1 MARIIDD
8 LLALMAATPLPAIEE
23 GELDT
28 PNDTAPYVRPKT
40 RSQTRA
46 ARPSLKIRLPVPA
59 AHVVKNSHSKK
70 RKPNFTIF
78 TDDDTTS
85 DVSSAISTPKRSRT
99 NTPRTPLSERTYS
112 TNSTPAP
119 SPRHS
124 STPFSL
130 SPLDPYWEN
139 LENYAPFTVPA
150 TPPTTPPTVSP
161 PSPQLSSAHPVNSRP
176 SRPFTPSH
184 PPPASPQSRLPP
196 PPPNTLLY
204 TLLGLTSWRATP
216 FTIKKS
222 YRRMA
227 RTLHP
232 DKASS
237 EEERVKAN
245 AAMQRLNA
253 ARDVLVDAEKR
264 KEYHRTGVVDWVG

>member
-8 LLALMAATPLPAIEE
+8 LLALVAATPLPAIEE
-23 GELDT
+23 GELST

-46 ARPSLKIRLPVPA
+46 PRPSLKIRLPVPA
-59 AHVVKNSHSKK
+59 AHVVKKSHSKK

-99 NTPRTPLSERTYS
+99 STPRTPLSERIYS

-119 SPRHS
+119 SPRHP

-150 TPPTTPPTVSP
+150 TPPTTPPTVS
-161 PSPQLSSAHPVNSRP
+161 HP
-176 SRPFTPSH
+176 SR
-184 PPPASPQSRLPP
+184 LP

-216 FTIKKS
+216 STIKKS

-264 KEYHRTGVVDWVG
+264 EEYHRTGVVDWVG